1 LNNVSGTYAPDD
13 RSTATV
19 PYDFYIRDL
28 KVAGAPQRQL
38 ALSATAYPAEGM
50 VVTGV
55 GKVYGAHYAYYEPFD
70 RTDAAEQGIQPWQ
83 PPGYSVFDMH
93 ASYALGDLIPVAGG
107 GDVRLFVNVHNV
119 FDQVFVQDAVDNSAF
134 NSFDGDHD
142 ADNAEIFLGY
152 PRNINLG
159 FQITF

>member
-1 LNNVSGTYAPDD
+1 
-13 RSTATV
+13 
-19 PYDFYIRDL
+19 
-28 KVAGAPQRQL
+28 
-38 ALSATAYPAEGM
+38 
-50 VVTGV
+50 
-55 GKVYGAHYAYYEPFD
+55 
-70 RTDAAEQGIQPWQ
+70 
-83 PPGYSVFDMH
+83 MH